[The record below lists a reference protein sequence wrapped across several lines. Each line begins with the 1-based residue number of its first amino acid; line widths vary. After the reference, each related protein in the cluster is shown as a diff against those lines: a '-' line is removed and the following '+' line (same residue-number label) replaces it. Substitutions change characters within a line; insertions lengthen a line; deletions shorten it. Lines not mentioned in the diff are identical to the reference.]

1 MKYKNGMFLKP
12 SSYYKYWGD
21 WIKVKFKINKFM
33 SFGRMSAIEISRD
46 AKKLPNSKNYADEI
60 LFKTDNVRQKVD
72 AKNKC

>member
-1 MKYKNGMFLKP
+1 
-12 SSYYKYWGD
+12 
-21 WIKVKFKINKFM
+21 M